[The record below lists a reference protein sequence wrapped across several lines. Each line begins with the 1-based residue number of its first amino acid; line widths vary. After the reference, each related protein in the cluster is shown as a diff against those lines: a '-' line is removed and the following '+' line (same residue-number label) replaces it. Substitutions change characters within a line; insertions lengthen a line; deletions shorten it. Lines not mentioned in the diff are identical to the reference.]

1 MYPTFLHLHTIR
13 RILQLC
19 EIYDCHCNASKA
31 YLAELTDLET
41 ISLSDIFLTF
51 ADLHQFLREMPLISV
66 SS

>member
-1 MYPTFLHLHTIR
+1 M
-13 RILQLC
+13 LQ
-19 EIYDCHCNASKA
+19 KV